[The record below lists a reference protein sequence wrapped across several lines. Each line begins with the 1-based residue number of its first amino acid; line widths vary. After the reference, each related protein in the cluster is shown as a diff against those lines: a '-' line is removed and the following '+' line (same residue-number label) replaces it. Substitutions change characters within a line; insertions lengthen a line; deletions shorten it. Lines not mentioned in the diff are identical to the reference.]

1 MRIVGDVFIAVLMI
15 ILLLIVIY
23 LAIFNWTN
31 LARADLPKAC
41 EAYRSEC
48 TAVMQGQF

>member
-1 MRIVGDVFIAVLMI
+1 MGDVFIAVLMV

-31 LARADLPKAC
+31 LARAGRPKAC

-48 TAVMQGQF
+48 TAVMQGLF